1 MPREEQHMQTQP
13 EQYNEPVYTEN
24 NDWDDDWDEEL
35 NLEDS
40 QVATDVASACR
51 IGDPD
56 CESCQ

>member
-1 MPREEQHMQTQP
+1 MPREEQNMHHQP
-13 EQYNEPVYTEN
+13 DNYNEPVYTEK

-40 QVATDVASACR
+40 QVVTDVASACR

>member
-1 MPREEQHMQTQP
+1 MQTQP